1 MNMNQIGW
9 QAAINTVSGMISEM
23 DKFARKC
30 PIGTLDDAE
39 RRYMQTWR
47 AELPQTESIVLPL
60 TTGLDATKKAISP
73 TTEVFQLDIVMRKHF
88 ISARDTAHDINV
100 LAKSLFNDLNG
111 GDMFSARNIV
121 VLKRDL
127 TYKLIDLP
135 FIHHG
140 GTKQSRRYFDFQ
152 ELVVEPCQDEARAQ
166 AALIEAKLS
175 RRDTASLTELTK
187 RHKDRAERR
196 KNLVTRFNEKYIP
209 PGRKGR
215 KNRKPHDWSD
225 VPHNTRLEQGLFD
238 YLDNGF
244 YELDFLDV
252 PPHPIVAKLKA
263 HLLSL
268 HRTYGEWVHDNP
280 LRLDSLRTNRVSDA
294 ENPNLWGTLG
304 IVAGALYFIATHFY
318 KYVAEHVDQYEDLK
332 SDLKRLQDVIKEQGI
347 VHDKSANE
355 DTFIFW

>member
-23 DKFARKC
+23 DKFARKW
-30 PIGTLDDAE
+30 PIGTFTGAAW
-39 RRYMQTWR
+39 RYMQTWR
-47 AELPQTESIVLPL
+47 AELPQTERIVLPL
-60 TTGLDATKKAISP
+60 TADLDATKKAISP
-73 TTEVFQLDIVMRKHF
+73 TIEVSQLDTVMRKHF

-140 GTKQSRRYFDFQ
+140 GTKQSRRYFEFQ
-152 ELVVEPCQDEARAQ
+152 EWVVEPCQDEGRAQ
-166 AALIEAKLS
+166 VALTEAKLS

-187 RHKDRAERR
+187 RHKDLAERR
-196 KNLVTRFNEKYIP
+196 KNLVTQFNKKYIP
-209 PGRKGR
+209 TGR
-215 KNRKPHDWSD
+215 KNRKPRDWSD
-225 VPHNTRLEQGLFD
+225 VPHEIRLEQGLFD

-244 YELDFLDV
+244 YDLDFLDV

-280 LRLDSLRTNRVSDA
+280 IRFDSLRTNRVSDA

-318 KYVAEHVDQYEDLK
+318 KYVEENVDQYEDLK

>member
-30 PIGTLDDAE
+30 LIGTWNGAA
-39 RRYMQTWR
+39 RRYMQAWWD
-47 AELPQTESIVLPL
+47 ELPQTERIVLSP
-60 TTGLDATKKAISP
+60 TTGLDAIQKAISP
-73 TTEVFQLDIVMRKHF
+73 TIEAFQLDTVMRKHF

-111 GDMFSARNIV
+111 GDMFSARNIM

-135 FIHHG
+135 FIRHG
-140 GTKQSRRYFDFQ
+140 GTKQSRRYFEFQ
-152 ELVVEPCQDEARAQ
+152 EWVVEPCQDEGRAQ
-166 AALIEAKLS
+166 VALTEAKLS

-187 RHKDRAERR
+187 RHKDLAERR
-196 KNLVTRFNEKYIP
+196 KNLVTQFNKKYIP
-209 PGRKGR
+209 TGR
-215 KNRKPHDWSD
+215 KNKKPRDWSD
-225 VPHNTRLEQGLFD
+225 VSHKIRLEQGLFA

-244 YELDFLDV
+244 YDLDFLEVLPD
-252 PPHPIVAKLKA
+252 PIVAKLKA

-268 HRTYGEWVHDNP
+268 HGTYSEWVHDNP
-280 LRLDSLRTNRVSDA
+280 IRFDSLRTNRVSDA